1 MTTTAD
7 RDSGPEDPRAS
18 QPAQASPI
26 AAGTPAYRKFSLAL
40 VIAGFATFSLLYTV
54 QSLLPIY
61 SRTFHVSAGEASLV
75 VSLATGP
82 LAITLIAASVLSDR
96 IGRQQM
102 MTASLFAGSILTVAS
117 AILPG
122 WHTLLVTRFLTGIAL
137 GGIPAVAMA
146 YVAEEVDATS
156 IGRAMGVYIAGSAI
170 GGMTGRILASVLA
183 DLLNWRIALGAVG
196 GCSFIGALVFWR
208 IAPPSRS
215 FAPRK
220 HDWASFFAS
229 LRYLAADAALPWLYS
244 EAFLLMGALVTVY
257 NYVAF
262 HLLEPPYSLS
272 QTAVGAI
279 FLFYIVGSFSA
290 TWFGTLAGRL
300 GRRRVF
306 WIPIVV
312 LLCGVALTAAKPLVM
327 IILGVGVVTVGY
339 FGAHSIASSWVGR
352 RGRAARAQA
361 AAFYSFFLYVG
372 SSVVGSVG
380 GIAWSRAGWPGVAV
394 FTGVLIA
401 AALLV
406 ALRLSAVMPLPEN
419 EVQRVTGS
427 AAV

>member
-1 MTTTAD
+1 MTTAD
-7 RDSGPEDPRAS
+7 RDTGPEDPW
-18 QPAQASPI
+18 ASPI
-26 AAGTPAYRKFSLAL
+26 AAGTPAYRKFSVAL
-40 VIAGFATFSLLYTV
+40 VIAGFATFSLLYSV
-54 QSLLPIY
+54 QSLLPIF

-82 LAITLIAASVLSDR
+82 LAITLIAASVVSDL

-102 MTASLFAGSILTVAS
+102 MMASLFAGSLLTVAS

-122 WHTLLVTRFLTGIAL
+122 WHALLVTRFLTGIAL
-137 GGIPAVAMA
+137 GGIPAIAMA
-146 YVAEEVDATS
+146 YVAEEVDAKS
-156 IGRAMGVYIAGSAI
+156 IGGAMGVYIAGSAI
-170 GGMTGRILASVLA
+170 GGMVGRILASVLA
-183 DLLNWRIALGAVG
+183 DLLNWRIALGTVG

-208 IAPPSRS
+208 AAPPSRS

-229 LRYLAADAALPWLYS
+229 VRYLVQDAALPWLYC
-244 EAFLLMGALVTVY
+244 EGFLLMGAFVTIY

-262 HLLEPPYSLS
+262 HLLAPPYSLS
-272 QTAVGAI
+272 QAAVGAI
-279 FLFYIVGSFSA
+279 FLFYIVGSFSS

-312 LLCGVALTAAKPLVM
+312 FLCGVALTAAVPLMV

-361 AAFYSFFLYVG
+361 AAFYLFFLYLG
-372 SSVVGSVG
+372 SSVVGSAG
-380 GIAWSRAGWPGVAV
+380 GIAWSRAGWPGVAT

-406 ALRLSAVMPLPEN
+406 ALRLAAVKPLPEN
-419 EVQRVTGS
+419 EVPRPTGS